1 MFSGDVGGTGH
12 PIVRDP
18 TPPPPADYV
27 LIETTYGDR
36 LHRSLSD
43 SVEELWQAVHDT
55 LQRGGNVIIP
65 TFALERSQE
74 ILFFLREGVER
85 GRLPASLPVFL
96 DSPMAISATEIMR
109 RHPECFDAQTLA
121 LLAKGGSL
129 CAARLALH
137 AGGGGI
143 DGAQPHHRWRRHHG
157 RLGHVHRGPRTPSP
171 APQSRR
177 GQSSV
182 IFVGYAARGHL
193 ARRIIDGERSSRI
206 LGVPVQVKA
215 RIFTINGFSAHADQ
229 SELLAWHASTGQPR
243 MTFLVHG
250 DPDHGMNSM
259 AGLLAQRGR
268 ATTSPALHERIEL
281 E

>member
-1 MFSGDVGGTGH
+1 MTLNRITGGAVIMAGSGMCTGGR
-12 PIVRDP
+12 V
-18 TPPPPADYV
+18 
-27 LIETTYGDR
+27 
-36 LHRSLSD
+36 
-43 SVEELWQAVHDT
+43 
-55 LQRGGNVIIP
+55 
-65 TFALERSQE
+65 
-74 ILFFLREGVER
+74 
-85 GRLPASLPVFL
+85 
-96 DSPMAISATEIMR
+96 
-109 RHPECFDAQTLA
+109 
-121 LLAKGGSL
+121 
-129 CAARLALH
+129 
-137 AGGGGI
+137 
-143 DGAQPHHRWRRHHG
+143 RHHLRHNVG
-157 RLGHVHRGPRTPSP
+157 
-171 APQSRR
+171 R

-182 IFVGYAARGHL
+182 IFVGYAAEGTL
-193 ARRIIDGERSSRI
+193 ARRIIDGERAVEI